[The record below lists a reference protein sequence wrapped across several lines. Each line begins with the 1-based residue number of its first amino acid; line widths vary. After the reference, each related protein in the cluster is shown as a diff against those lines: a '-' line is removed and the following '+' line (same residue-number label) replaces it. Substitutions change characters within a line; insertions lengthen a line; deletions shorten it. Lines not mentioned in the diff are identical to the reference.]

1 MCIKFIHK
9 IIFSGISVAIL
20 AISDNSLGLHMYVQ
34 YKIDYIIL
42 FLVFFGISSLIND
55 ISKIVEYKINANS
68 NTQLNKKY

>member
-34 YKIDYIIL
+34 YENRLYYII
-42 FLVFFGISSLIND
+42 FSVFWD
-55 ISKIVEYKINANS
+55 IKF
-68 NTQLNKKY
+68 NK

>member
-55 ISKIVEYKINANS
+55 ISKIIEYKINANS